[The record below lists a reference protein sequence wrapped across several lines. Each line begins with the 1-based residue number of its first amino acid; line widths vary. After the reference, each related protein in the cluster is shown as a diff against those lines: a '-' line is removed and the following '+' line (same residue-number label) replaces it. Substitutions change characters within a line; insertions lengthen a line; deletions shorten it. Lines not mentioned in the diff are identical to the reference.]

1 MVLEESKLGSLDD
14 IWQRDH
20 LDRRVE
26 VAYLS
31 KYLANRYQAK
41 PKERGF
47 VLAVNA
53 DWGVGKTF
61 MVRNWCKQ
69 AEFEQHP
76 AVCFDAWS
84 NDFSKDPLIGFIAE
98 LDAALKQHFASVPAA
113 QEMRRE
119 LLASVKQVL
128 LPGAKVLGAAMSKKL
143 LGLSMEQVSEYLTS
157 VGDDADNEPVVNK
170 EDLVAVGK
178 DLSKAMEDALKAH
191 QSTAKA
197 IQTFKDKFALLI
209 EALRTQANIQ
219 LPVYVF
225 VDELDRCRP
234 DYAIAL
240 LEGIKH
246 LFGVPGLY
254 FVIATNIEQLA
265 HSIKAV
271 YGESF
276 DAVRYLKRFFDLE
289 FSLPKPDTT
298 KFASELLSRIAS
310 PVPDDH
316 IWGFNLTALQLPSEA
331 WLPYTFVRYARAFRL
346 ELRDMEQASHML
358 EACFLTLKR
367 PQIHMHFLIFLVMLY
382 QRDTALYDELR
393 RSKHLTP
400 GVLNAIDG
408 NADLKFA
415 IPLNQGS
422 GAQQVIAY
430 ISISDIIE
438 PYMKALRGDTLQPH
452 PSQAELF
459 PFKMA
464 PMINQAQ
471 GEDALRTYLE
481 IVPRAGC
488 FA

>member
-1 MVLEESKLGSLDD
+1 MATEEAKTESLDE
-14 IWQRDH
+14 IWQGDH

-31 KYLANRYQAK
+31 KYMANRHQAK

-84 NDFSKDPLIGFIAE
+84 NDFSKEPLIGFIAA
-98 LDAALKQHFASVPAA
+98 LDAALKRHYANVPAA

-128 LPGAKVLGAAMSKKL
+128 VPGAKVLGAAMSKKL
-143 LGLSMEQVSEYLTS
+143 LGLSIEQVSEYLTLD
-157 VGDDADNEPVVNK
+157 GEDDEK
-170 EDLVAVGK
+170 EGKRIIGKDDLTALGK

-191 QSTAKA
+191 QSTARA
-197 IQTFKDKFALLI
+197 IQTFKEKFALLI
-209 EALRTQANIQ
+209 ETLQEQANIQ

-298 KFASELLSRIAS
+298 KFASELLSKIAS
-310 PVPDDH
+310 PAPDLH
-316 IWGFNLTALQLPSEA
+316 IWGFNLAGLQLPSDA

-346 ELRDMEQASHML
+346 ELRDMEQAAHML
-358 EACFLTLKR
+358 EACFLTLKG

-382 QRDTALYDELR
+382 QRNTALYSELR
-393 RSKHLTP
+393 RSKTLTQS
-400 GVLNAIDG
+400 VMNAIDG
-408 NADLKFA
+408 NVDLKFA
-415 IPLNQGS
+415 IPVDNGREKFT
-422 GAQQVIAY
+422 ANIA
-430 ISISDIIE
+430 IHEIIE
-438 PYMKALRGDTLQPH
+438 PYMKALRGDTLHLDQ
-452 PSQAELF
+452 SQQGKF
-459 PFKMA
+459 PMVMTQ
-464 PMINQAQ
+464 MIMHSQQ
-471 GEDALRTYLE
+471 EDELRTYLE